1 MRQAE
6 RAKLIITE
14 SRRFA
19 GMTVLKKTI
28 LKITS
33 AALALCVAGTAIYLN
48 TKNSPKIVD
57 NRLSDYFE
65 ITESASIGF
74 DGSEFIKLAFLN
86 SVEEYLAL
94 AESYEIIDVD
104 ADYENNS
111 EAGAEN
117 SDYDAE
123 PDNYDVPTG
132 EGYNDTDSGLAQGNY
147 DVPFDEVSNNDYADD
162 GIPEQKQTGEN
173 AEDTTYP
180 AGQDTG
186 LFEINEFDMLMRYN
200 GTDETV
206 VIPDGVK
213 EIADRA
219 FDGNDYV
226 QHIILPTTII
236 ILSADAFTGCPN
248 LVEITYTGN
257 SEEWGNVYIAPE
269 AIPNHINV
277 IVAAVEEPDVPAEEE
292 TTAPA
297 AEETTAE
304 ETTVPAADETTA
316 EETTVPAAD
325 ETTVEETT
333 VPAVEETTA
342 EETTVSDEDETT
354 AEETTVPTS
363 EETTSEETTDPAG
376 NENVDSVENKTVSLV
391 TQLSGI
397 NGVKTKLAARMS
409 YFPTSAVVTITNTDG
424 SELSAE
430 SALQLLDSNVL
441 SYYAFDI
448 SIFDV
453 ETNEKVHKL
462 NGNVKFSIGVPENL
476 ANSDNIYVYH
486 INSGYPE
493 RLESEIVTNAEG
505 ARMVE
510 FAASDFSPFVF
521 TTEEGNAEITTAEE
535 TEVIEPTE
543 IPEPTEESEET
554 AVSDEIGSETEESEE
569 ENNEGTT
576 AAEDADEPIIKV
588 TFPASTS
595 YIINP
600 YHLDVKVNESE
611 SSNASIISP
620 EMKITSESNC
630 KVAIYMSAVA
640 QNVPDTVRL
649 SETYLTKGETRKTLF
664 MYVEAANENGAY
676 RNYFDGSEDQIVI
689 SPSGGLSQKLI
700 ELDEPEEGSYTDG
713 KFKIFGETYMPN
725 NDLWRADEMVN
736 VLMVFRVEVVK
747 QCEE

>member
-1 MRQAE
+1 
-6 RAKLIITE
+6 
-14 SRRFA
+14 
-19 GMTVLKKTI
+19 
-28 LKITS
+28 
-33 AALALCVAGTAIYLN
+33 
-48 TKNSPKIVD
+48 
-57 NRLSDYFE
+57 
-65 ITESASIGF
+65 
-74 DGSEFIKLAFLN
+74 
-86 SVEEYLAL
+86 
-94 AESYEIIDVD
+94 
-104 ADYENNS
+104 
-111 EAGAEN
+111 
-117 SDYDAE
+117 
-123 PDNYDVPTG
+123 
-132 EGYNDTDSGLAQGNY
+132 
-147 DVPFDEVSNNDYADD
+147 
-162 GIPEQKQTGEN
+162 
-173 AEDTTYP
+173 
-180 AGQDTG
+180 
-186 LFEINEFDMLMRYN
+186 
-200 GTDETV
+200 
-206 VIPDGVK
+206 
-213 EIADRA
+213 
-219 FDGNDYV
+219 
-226 QHIILPTTII
+226 
-236 ILSADAFTGCPN
+236 
-248 LVEITYTGN
+248 
-257 SEEWGNVYIAPE
+257 
-269 AIPNHINV
+269 
-277 IVAAVEEPDVPAEEE
+277 
-292 TTAPA
+292 
-297 AEETTAE
+297 
-304 ETTVPAADETTA
+304 
-316 EETTVPAAD
+316 
-325 ETTVEETT
+325 
-333 VPAVEETTA
+333 
-342 EETTVSDEDETT
+342 
-354 AEETTVPTS
+354 
-363 EETTSEETTDPAG
+363 
-376 NENVDSVENKTVSLV
+376 
-391 TQLSGI
+391 
-397 NGVKTKLAARMS
+397 MS

-543 IPEPTEESEET
+543 IPEPIEESEET

-649 SETYLTKGETRKTLF
+649 SETYLTKGETRKSLF